1 MKAIVVEPF
10 KKGYVKDIEGGLES
24 LQKEVDG
31 YIEVVY
37 PFEDM
42 VALVCDEE
50 GKLKGKQPNRAMWTG
65 DGQVQDIICGKF
77 LVLGL
82 GEEDFTDVPE
92 ELMQKYLDIYEPH
105 DEFLKLG
112 RKIYISTY
120 KDNGK
125 CLKFMEEIV

>member
-1 MKAIVVEPF
+1 MKVIVVEPF

-24 LQKEVDG
+24 LQKEVGG
-31 YIEVVY
+31 YIEAVY

-50 GKLKGKQPNRAMWTG
+50 AKLKGSQPNRALRLDNG
-65 DGQVQDIICGKF
+65 RVYDIVCGKF
-77 LVLGL
+77 LILGL
-82 GEEDFTDVPE
+82 GEDDFTDVPE
-92 ELMQKYLDIYEPH
+92 ELMQKYLDMYEPH
-105 DEFLKLG
+105 DEFIKLG
-112 RKIYISTY
+112 RKVFLSTY

>member
-10 KKGYVKDIEGGLES
+10 KKGYVKDIDGGLES
-24 LQKEVDG
+24 LQKEVGG
-31 YIEVVY
+31 YIEAVY

-50 GKLKGKQPNRAMWTG
+50 AKLKGSQPNRVLRG
-65 DGQVQDIICGKF
+65 EDGRVYDIVCGKF
-77 LVLGL
+77 LILGL
-82 GEEDFTDVPE
+82 GEDDFTDVPE
-92 ELMQKYLDIYEPH
+92 ELMQKYLDMYEPH

-112 RKIYISTY
+112 RKVFLSTY

>member
-10 KKGYVKDIEGGLES
+10 KKGYVKDIEDSLES
-24 LQKEVDG
+24 LQKEVGG

-50 GKLKGKQPNRAMWTG
+50 AKLNGKQANRALRG
-65 DGQVQDIICGKF
+65 EDGHVYDIVCGTF

-92 ELMQKYLDIYEPH
+92 ELMQKYLDMYETH
-105 DEFLKLG
+105 DEFLRLG
-112 RKIYISTY
+112 RRIYLSTY
-120 KDNGK
+120 KENGK